1 MIRCFVGARARVVRR
16 PDTIRDW
23 DANRPPARPAELS
36 DGFVS
41 LLLGLAPP
49 RQGVDGLP
57 ERGSAL
63 GEGVRKHVVGERNPV
78 QDARCV
84 QFPQPSGEDVGG
96 CAEFALEVAVA
107 LCAVEEA
114 ADDQERPTLADEFER
129 CGQAVPVVGRH
140 PAGGPAGSVQNGAKW
155 LPSGSSKC
163 RWYMKP

>member
-1 MIRCFVGARARVVRR
+1 MVSRSAAPRSVRAYARTLWASGTRYRM
-16 PDTIRDW
+16 
-23 DANRPPARPAELS
+23 PA
-36 DGFVS
+36 
-41 LLLGLAPP
+41 
-49 RQGVDGLP
+49 
-57 ERGSAL
+57 
-63 GEGVRKHVVGERNPV
+63 
-78 QDARCV
+78 CV

-107 LCAVEEA
+107 LRAVEEA